1 MTRAS
6 GRDQGL
12 ATLEFALI
20 SSVLFLLVALAWPL
34 GNAFV
39 TKLQLERA
47 MNDVVRYATAT
58 PNAPAYD
65 PDGTATSRRP
75 TCDQVTHELYRAL
88 GIANNASAQAQLQI
102 PIFTCP
108 NALAPGQTFS
118 ITVHQTANLGP
129 LGSLLDVAGITHS
142 STVTVSAAASGRE
155 E

>member
-6 GRDQGL
+6 GRDEGL
-12 ATLEFALI
+12 AAIEFALL
-20 SSVLFLLVALAWPL
+20 STVLFLLVAMAWPL
-34 GNAFV
+34 GSAFFA
-39 TKLQLERA
+39 KLQLDRS
-47 MNDVVRYATAT
+47 MNDVVRYATSA
-58 PNAPAYD
+58 PNSPAYD

-75 TCDQVTHELYRAL
+75 SCDQITHELYRVL
-88 GIANNASAQAQLQI
+88 GITNDAAAQSQVQI
-102 PIFTCP
+102 PTFTCP

-118 ITVHQTANLGP
+118 ITVHRTANLGP